1 MLAVPFVSYQAGR
14 GDREKFPEL
23 PQFARSISPAQTME
37 EYFQYMASSGAG
49 ESPDGNVQ
57 DALQPHN
64 TAMPMGSGPSS
75 TAPPFQGI
83 GYFSGFPDPIMFQ
96 PPKPANS
103 RSRKK
108 STPGLDHVK
117 HRRTR
122 SGCYTCRSRRVKVET
137 ASSLLPTP
145 MADPPNSAT
154 SHAPYV
160 RVSKAPPA
168 SRKLC

>member
-1 MLAVPFVSYQAGR
+1 MLAVPLIASRAGR
-14 GDREKFPEL
+14 GDRTKFLEL
-23 PQFARSISPAQTME
+23 AQSTGSIPSAQTME
-37 EYFQYMASSGAG
+37 EYFQYMASTGAG
-49 ESPDGNVQ
+49 ESPDGNVP
-57 DALQPHN
+57 DALQPHS

-96 PPKPANS
+96 APKPANS

-122 SGCYTCRSRRVKVET
+122 SGCYTCRSRRVKVGR
-137 ASSLLPTP
+137 AFP
-145 MADPPNSAT
+145 
-154 SHAPYV
+154 
-160 RVSKAPPA
+160 VSNAYG
-168 SRKLC
+168 